1 MKNLFLI
8 AVCISLLSGCSAVM
22 RIVDYGAAANTTAVK
37 SSIFTLC
44 DAASIGS
51 IRREFATAEKVE
63 VWKRLCDEKTDF
75 EP

>member
-1 MKNLFLI
+1 MKKLFLI
-8 AVCISLLSGCSAVM
+8 AVCISLLSGCSSIM
-22 RIVDYGAAANTTAVK
+22 RITDYGAAANSTVVK

-44 DAASIGS
+44 NGASVGA
-51 IRREFATAEKVE
+51 IRREFSTTEKVE